1 MARYTLTVRRR
12 GAVDRDRHDLL
23 DDALAALEARLDD
36 LVAPERRGA
45 ARGLGRDY
53 APVQQVALRGE
64 ISGPAGLRGGVD
76 VRGDGSAEA
85 YTGRL
90 RRRLVQR
97 RSRETPHPAPRRP
110 RPACA
115 PVWSGAAGGSPP
127 TRRCAARWAG
137 EARAFRSCL
146 AYGPRPAAQCAPQG
160 ARSASAPAISRPAQS
175 PNVTPA
181 ANVSPQPYT
190 S

>member
-36 LVAPERRGA
+36 LVAAERRGA

-64 ISGPAGLRGGVD
+64 ISGPGGLRGGVD

-90 RRRLVQR
+90 RRRLV
-97 RSRETPHPAPRRP
+97 ERRP
-110 RPACA
+110 GETAYEALRRAL
-115 PVWSGAAGGSPP
+115 GG
-127 TRRCAARWAG
+127 
-137 EARAFRSCL
+137 
-146 AYGPRPAAQCAPQG
+146 
-160 ARSASAPAISRPAQS
+160 
-175 PNVTPA
+175 
-181 ANVSPQPYT
+181 
-190 S
+190 